1 MLRAEVGSHDDVE
14 SVNLGTGLEKRN
26 WRQKRGYLNGYRVFG
41 VWCLEFPLMQTT
53 FKEIRTQSL
62 NILNPESFSFF
73 ITITI
78 IAFCLVSYF
87 VLNLLVFFVLF
98 ILLCIVNVKNIM
110 RF

>member
-26 WRQKRGYLNGYRVFG
+26 WRQKRGYLNGYIS
-41 VWCLEFPLMQTT
+41 VWCLEFPFMQTT

-62 NILNPESFSFF
+62 NILIPESFSFF

-78 IAFCLVSYF
+78 IAFYLVSYF
-87 VLNLLVFFVLF
+87 VLNLLVSFVLF

-110 RF
+110 HF